1 MDRSA
6 HTLPKESQP
15 GRWEVINIARPFIPW
30 VGGKE
35 KLIPYIVQLFP
46 PEIKTYVELFGG
58 GGSMLL
64 GMQPK
69 ASRLDI
75 YNDLDSDLSN
85 LFLCVRD
92 RLVELMAELK
102 FLPIHSR
109 TVFELFQHFLAHEEI
124 QWELYHRHLQLEQE
138 LLENRE
144 YFTEEQAEELRPILN
159 KRAEMFDVQRAAMFY
174 KCIRGSFSGT
184 VTSFGQR
191 SLPIV
196 RFMYLMEQASKRL
209 QKVVIENKSATQL
222 MTEKDDEST
231 LFYGDPPYFEAEK
244 LYRMR
249 FRRKLHVRLWQKA
262 CACRGYVVLSYNDC
276 PFIRKLYRDFYILAF
291 KRSNP
296 LSHKKGAQYGELII
310 TNYDPRPYLYKQLGL
325 FDSEPTQMGGLI
337 LINIPL
343 KIRR

>member
-1 MDRSA
+1 MDRSV
-6 HTLPKESQP
+6 HVLPGESRP
-15 GRWEVINIARPFIPW
+15 GRWEVIDIARSFIPW

-35 KLIPYIVQLFP
+35 KLIAYIVQLFP
-46 PEIKTYVELFGG
+46 PEIKTYGELFG

-75 YNDLDSDLSN
+75 YNHLDSDLSD

-92 RLVELMAELK
+92 CLVELMAELK

-109 TVFELFQHFLAHEEI
+109 TVFELFQQFLAHEKI
-124 QWELYHRHLQLEQE
+124 QWELYHRHLQSEQD
-138 LLENRE
+138 LLDDRA

-196 RFMYLMEQASKRL
+196 RFLYLMEQASKRL
-209 QKVVIENKSATQL
+209 QKVVIENKSAT
-222 MTEKDDEST
+222 
-231 LFYGDPPYFEAEK
+231 
-244 LYRMR
+244 
-249 FRRKLHVRLWQKA
+249 
-262 CACRGYVVLSYNDC
+262 
-276 PFIRKLYRDFYILAF
+276 
-291 KRSNP
+291 
-296 LSHKKGAQYGELII
+296 
-310 TNYDPRPYLYKQLGL
+310 
-325 FDSEPTQMGGLI
+325 
-337 LINIPL
+337 
-343 KIRR
+343 

>member
-1 MDRSA
+1 MERSA
-6 HTLPKESQP
+6 HTLPRESQP

-144 YFTEEQAEELRPILN
+144 YFTEEQAE
-159 KRAEMFDVQRAAMFY
+159 
-174 KCIRGSFSGT
+174 
-184 VTSFGQR
+184 
-191 SLPIV
+191 
-196 RFMYLMEQASKRL
+196 
-209 QKVVIENKSATQL
+209 
-222 MTEKDDEST
+222 
-231 LFYGDPPYFEAEK
+231 K

-291 KRSNP
+291 KRSNS
-296 LSHKKGAQYGELII
+296 LAHKKGAKYGELII
-310 TNYDPRPYLYKQLGL
+310 TNYDPRPYLHKQLGL

-337 LINIPL
+337 LINIPQ